1 MVRFINR
8 FTNTE
13 MWVTDERKDEYMA
26 AGHILV
32 ANAQSAKPTVEVKPV
47 EKKVTPKKTTT
58 TAKKT
63 TAKKK

>member
-26 AGHILV
+26 AGHLLV
-32 ANAQSAKPTVEVKPV
+32 ANAPSAKPAVEDKPV
-47 EKKVTPKKTTT
+47 EKEVKQTPKKTTVKKAT
-58 TAKKT
+58 T
-63 TAKKK
+63 KKK

>member
-26 AGHILV
+26 AGHLLV
-32 ANAQSAKPTVEVKPV
+32 ANAPSAKPTVEDKPV
-47 EKKVTPKKTTT
+47 EKEVKQTPKKTTV
-58 TAKKT
+58 KKT
-63 TAKKK
+63 TTKKK

>member
-13 MWVTDERKDEYMA
+13 MWVTDERKYEYVA
-26 AGHILV
+26 AGHILAV
-32 ANAQSAKPTVEVKPV
+32 NAPSAKHTVEVKPV
-47 EKKVTPKKTTT
+47 EEVKQTPKKT

>member
-32 ANAQSAKPTVEVKPV
+32 ANAPSAKPTVEVKPV

>member
-26 AGHILV
+26 AGHLLV
-32 ANAQSAKPTVEVKPV
+32 ANAPSAKPTVEDKPV
-47 EKKVTPKKTTT
+47 EKEVKQTPKKTTVKKAT
-58 TAKKT
+58 T
-63 TAKKK
+63 KKK